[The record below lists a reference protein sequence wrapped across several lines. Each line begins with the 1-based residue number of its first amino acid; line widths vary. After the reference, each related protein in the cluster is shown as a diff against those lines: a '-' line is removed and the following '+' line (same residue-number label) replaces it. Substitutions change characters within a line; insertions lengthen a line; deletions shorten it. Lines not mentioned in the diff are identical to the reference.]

1 MSRLLLA
8 YVGTLVTFCVLDL
21 LWLGFVAKGF
31 YQAQVGPLLA
41 ARPNWGAA
49 LLLYAVYAA
58 GVVLFVVAP
67 AQDVASWPRVAVLG
81 ALFGLVVYATYD
93 LTNLAILKGWTVGVA
108 VADILWGA
116 AVTAASATAGH
127 ALSRLAAGGA

>member
-93 LTNLAILKGWTVGVA
+93 LTNLAILRGGPWASRSPTSC
-108 VADILWGA
+108 GA
-116 AVTAASATAGH
+116 
-127 ALSRLAAGGA
+127 RR